1 LQITA
6 TGCNIATARPYFY
19 NIAAVAQVLQ
29 YKAKARLILHL
40 LLISFTMKNNIKA
53 SDTPKKSSSEKEN
66 NTIQEKK
73 EEALAEEKQ
82 GQQLQAE
89 EEEGED
95 NPFGGLKG
103 AKNFRR
109 NLGCGG

>member
-1 LQITA
+1 MQSTA
-6 TGCNIATARPYFY
+6 TGCNIATARLYFY
-19 NIAAVAQVLQ
+19 NIAVLAQVLQ
-29 YKAKARLILHL
+29 YKAKASLNLHL
-40 LLISFTMKNNIKA
+40 LLNSLKMKNNIKA
-53 SDTPKKSSSEKEN
+53 SDTPRKSSSEKEN

-73 EEALAEEKQ
+73 EEAIEENKQ
-82 GQQLQAE
+82 GQQIQAE